1 MGDLKINSATGMTTL
16 TLVAPDNVWFGGGD
30 MTAGIDVVRTNGS
43 TVIDAVTAGNQ
54 LPPSDT
60 SNDWSTVSN
69 TINGNTRTLVIERA
83 NNTGDSNDF
92 TFSTSTGNIPVIWAH
107 GTSSSYA
114 YHGGNRGATVLSTL
128 SARQE
133 KTLDFSIYPNPT
145 TD

>member
-16 TLVAPDNVWFGGGD
+16 TLVAPDNVWFAVGFGGGD

-69 TINGNTRTLVIERA
+69 TVNGNTRTLVIERA

-107 GTSSSYA
+107 GTSSSY
-114 YHGGNRGATVLSTL
+114 
-128 SARQE
+128 
-133 KTLDFSIYPNPT
+133 
-145 TD
+145 